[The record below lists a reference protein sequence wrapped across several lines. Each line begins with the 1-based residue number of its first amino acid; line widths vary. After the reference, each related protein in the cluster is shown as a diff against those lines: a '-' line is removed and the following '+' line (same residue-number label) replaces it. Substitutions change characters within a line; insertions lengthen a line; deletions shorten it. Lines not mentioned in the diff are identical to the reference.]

1 MYKMYI
7 LWENKCTRKLDS
19 KLEFKF
25 ESKRKE
31 SEIIKEK

>member
-1 MYKMYI
+1 MKKI
-7 LWENKCTRKLDS
+7 NVPKSLDS